1 MTQKFVTNRVAP
13 AVLAMGIGLLAATP
27 PAAQPA
33 SAQQAG
39 AQALASRSY
48 PAPKLDFAEDQI
60 LLALALADRPAIAS
74 YYGRHGL
81 KPVFTGPDGAARR
94 AALIEAMG
102 AAGVHGLP
110 TGRYPVARL
119 RSLPPAGTAAMRAA
133 AEAEF
138 AFAFALW
145 VHDLSAGMLEPG
157 QIDAGIKRKP
167 AGVNLAKVLDDFV
180 TSPDPAGV
188 LADLAPKDPRYLALQ
203 AELAR
208 MGAMLAPAGV
218 PDVPPGLWRPG
229 ARGPEVLR
237 LRARLA
243 ALGFAAAGTD
253 PELYDEDLAEAVRQY
268 QTRVGLQADGV
279 AGPTTIDRLNQG
291 PGAQMR
297 AIVVAME
304 RLRWMHGIDL
314 NQRHVWVN
322 LPEFNVRIMEDG
334 RETFVSRTVI
344 GKDTPDRRSPE
355 FSDMMEYLVV
365 NPSWNVPRS
374 ITTKEYLPKLRQN
387 RYALSYLEVVD
398 GRGRVVPRGNID
410 FGSYSDKNFPFRL
423 RQKPSGDNALG
434 IVKFIFPNDWNIY
447 LHDTPSK
454 SLFSNSSR
462 AYSHGC
468 IRVADPRDLAA
479 ALLSK
484 QTDDPAGLFQ
494 RAVDSGK
501 ETWIHLEPEL
511 PVHLVYFTAYP
522 DSTGKIRYY
531 PDIYGRDTRLYA
543 AIADAGLE
551 LGGASD

>member
-1 MTQKFVTNRVAP
+1 MPVA
-13 AVLAMGIGLLAATP
+13 LAAGIGLVPANPA
-27 PAAQPA
+27 AAQPTPA
-33 SAQQAG
+33 EQAG
-39 AQALASRSY
+39 TGAPVSGSY
-48 PAPKLDFAEDQI
+48 PAPRFDFTEDQV

-74 YYGRHGL
+74 YYGQNGL

-94 AALIEAMG
+94 VALIEAMS
-102 AAGVHGLP
+102 AAVAHGLP
-110 TGRYPVARL
+110 SGRYPVARL
-119 RSLPPAGTAAMRAA
+119 RSLPPAGTAPMRAA
-133 AEAEF
+133 SEAEF

-145 VHDLSAGMLEPG
+145 VHDLSAGMLDPG
-157 QIDAGIKRKP
+157 KIDPGIKRRP
-167 AGVNLAKVLDDFV
+167 AGVNVAKVLDEFV
-180 TSPDPAGV
+180 TSPDPAKV

-208 MGAMLAPAGV
+208 MGAMLAPAGT
-218 PDVPPGLWRPG
+218 PDVPPGMWRPG
-229 ARGPEVLR
+229 VKGPEILR

-243 ALGFAAAGTD
+243 ALGFAAAGVD
-253 PELYDEDLAEAVRQY
+253 PELYDEDLADAVRQY
-268 QTRVGLQADGV
+268 QTHVGLQADGV
-279 AGPTTIDRLNQG
+279 AGPTTVDRLNRR
-291 PGAQMR
+291 PGARMR

-322 LPEFNVRIMEDG
+322 LPEFNVRIMEGG

-374 ITTKEYLPKLRQN
+374 ITAKEYLPRLRQN
-387 RYALSYLEVVD
+387 RYALSHLEVVD
-398 GRGRVVPRGNID
+398 SRGRVVPRANIN
-410 FGSYSDKNFPFRL
+410 FANYSDKNFPFRL

-454 SLFSNSSR
+454 SLFSNATR

-484 QTDDPAGLFQ
+484 QSDDPAGLFE
-494 RAVDSGK
+494 RAVNSGK

-511 PVHLVYFTAYP
+511 PVHLVYFTAFP
-522 DSTGKIRYY
+522 NEAGAIRYY
-531 PDIYGRDTRLYA
+531 PDIYGRDARLYA
-543 AIADAGLE
+543 AMAEAGLE
-551 LGGASD
+551 LGGTSD